1 MLSIHSK
8 NRDENMGERGWV
20 GAGRA
25 HFTLSDRA
33 RCLEEVTSVQR
44 PEWRPGWEASGGR
57 ACPAAGAASAKVLGP
72 EGAHVAGAAAGR
84 RAGGPSTVGRAE
96 GQRTESEQEA
106 GASPLGFH
114 LVSSSAGGTDPEE
127 CPLKQFKMVTA
138 PLLSCSGPRRQRG
151 VEEPGP
157 PSSPRP
163 SSQQPRSPCLALRGR
178 SKVLCWASSQIRN

>member
-1 MLSIHSK
+1 MAPRLGGVWWESMPGS
-8 NRDENMGERGWV
+8 RSSECEGP
-20 GAGRA
+20 GAR
-25 HFTLSDRA
+25 
-33 RCLEEVTSVQR
+33 RCSCR
-44 PEWRPGWEASGGR
+44 WS
-57 ACPAAGAASAKVLGP
+57 S
-72 EGAHVAGAAAGR
+72 R
-84 RAGGPSTVGRAE
+84 RKAGGPSTVGRAE

-163 SSQQPRSPCLALRGR
+163 SSQQPHSPCLALRGR